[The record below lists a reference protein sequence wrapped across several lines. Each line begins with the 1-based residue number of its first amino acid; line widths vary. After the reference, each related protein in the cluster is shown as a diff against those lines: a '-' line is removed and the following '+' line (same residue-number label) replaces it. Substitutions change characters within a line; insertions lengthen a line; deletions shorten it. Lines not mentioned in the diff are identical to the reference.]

1 MLRLTWSMPPTST
14 GSMGTPTQGLL
25 LGPDFCTAGRSSP
38 IKTAMIA
45 ITTSNSISVKP
56 DSSERSFLNAVAAC
70 VPPRRS
76 IVRSR
81 SVCMSCGTEIAWYD
95 NVPLLS
101 YALLR
106 GRCRSCGIRIPLR
119 YPLVE
124 LVTALLLA
132 GCVWKFGVSADA
144 AVAAL
149 FCATLVAVSAT
160 DIEHGIVPNRVVLP
174 VAVVVLLAQTAL
186 HPSVEWVLAALASAT
201 SLFIVALAYPNGL
214 GMGDVKLALL
224 LGAMLGLVVPFA
236 LIFAVFAALIPSAFL

>member
-1 MLRLTWSMPPTST
+1 VDLAHAAAFLVP
-14 GSMGTPTQGLL
+14 GLAV
-25 LGPDFCTAGRSSP
+25 G
-38 IKTAMIA
+38 
-45 ITTSNSISVKP
+45 
-56 DSSERSFLNAVAAC
+56 SFLNVVAAR
-70 VPPRRS
+70 VPLRRS
-76 IVRSR
+76 IVRPR
-81 SVCMSCGTEIAWYD
+81 SACMSCGTEIAWYD

-101 YALLR
+101 YGLLR

-124 LVTALLLA
+124 LVTAFLLA

-174 VAVVVLLAQTAL
+174 AAVVVLLAQTVL

-236 LIFAVFAALIPSAFL
+236 LILAVFAALIPSAFLFVRYGSHARVMGIPFAPFLALGAVVALFAGRGLIDSYLSL